1 VAAVKLN
8 GFATASMDVE
18 NVGDLRRFVE
28 WCDRYKISDTAVV
41 DANGPVYLELADS
54 TLGAIVEMI
63 QCGEHIPPDDGWD
76 VLINT
81 HKHDNVDRYGDEAR
95 PE

>member
-1 VAAVKLN
+1 
-8 GFATASMDVE
+8 
-18 NVGDLRRFVE
+18 
-28 WCDRYKISDTAVV
+28 
-41 DANGPVYLELADS
+41 VYLELADS